1 MMQSLNFDQ
10 YKAEAN
16 EWLYDVMDELQ
27 IDNRDQAG
35 RIFRSVLHALRD
47 RLEPDQAANFASQLP
62 IIWKG
67 IFYDQY
73 NPASTPVRIRHVD
86 DWLDF
91 IREKDLFAEM
101 NDFPTDMHVTT
112 AFSCVIRALERRMDV
127 GIIDKILNA
136 LPEEICALALEEV

>member
-1 MMQSLNFDQ
+1 MQSLNFDQ

-35 RIFRSVLHALRD
+35 RIFRAVLHALRD

-62 IIWKG
+62 MIWKG

-73 NPASTPVRIRHVD
+73 NPASTPVKIRHAD
-86 DWLDF
+86 EWLDF
-91 IREKDLFAEM
+91 IRTKDLFAELH
-101 NDFPTDMHVTT
+101 DFPTDAHT
-112 AFSCVIRALERRMDV
+112 ASAFACVIAALERKMDV
-127 GIIDKILNA
+127 GIIDKIMNA
-136 LPEEICALALEEV
+136 MPEEICALAYEEV

>member
-1 MMQSLNFDQ
+1 MMQSLNFET

-35 RIFRSVLHALRD
+35 RIFRAVLHALRD

-91 IREKDLFAEM
+91 IRSKDAFADM
-101 NDFPTDMHVTT
+101 HDFPTDMHAST
-112 AFSCVIRALERRMDV
+112 AFSCVIAALEKRMNV
-127 GIIDKILNA
+127 GIMDKVLNA